1 MKQVVP
7 RSKIAVVSQVVG
19 LRAAMEARGLTGMH
33 WVDTQATA
41 ADEQLASCEV
51 LVGEPVL
58 CAALVAE
65 MPKLAWL
72 QSTFAGCKPLLD
84 AAKRDYVVT
93 RCAGF
98 FGPDMAEYAAGM
110 LIGLER
116 DLKQHQVRQQRAEW
130 IGAREGG
137 GSYRRLPTLTLGVL
151 GLGDIGTCIASTFSR
166 GFGMQVLGY
175 RRTPTMSDRDREAG
189 VRAVFGI
196 DELETFL
203 SRCDY
208 IVAVVPSTPAT
219 RGLLDG
225 DVLKACT
232 PRQPTLINVG
242 RGDLLSE
249 STIVRALDQ
258 GWLRHYVGDV
268 VSAVTPTDPP
278 STNQPVRAR
287 SPSHIACTPCYVHA
301 LPVCA

>member
-1 MKQVVP
+1 
-7 RSKIAVVSQVVG
+7 
-19 LRAAMEARGLTGMH
+19 
-33 WVDTQATA
+33 
-41 ADEQLASCEV
+41 
-51 LVGEPVL
+51 
-58 CAALVAE
+58 
-65 MPKLAWL
+65 
-72 QSTFAGCKPLLD
+72 
-84 AAKRDYVVT
+84 
-93 RCAGF
+93 
-98 FGPDMAEYAAGM
+98 
-110 LIGLER
+110 
-116 DLKQHQVRQQRAEW
+116 
-130 IGAREGG
+130 
-137 GSYRRLPTLTLGVL
+137 
-151 GLGDIGTCIASTFSR
+151 
-166 GFGMQVLGY
+166 
-175 RRTPTMSDRDREAG
+175 MSDRDREAG

-287 SPSHIACTPCYVHA
+287 SPSHIACTPCSVHA